1 MSISLLVYAML
12 LLGFLLVLVLAVYA
26 AMRLGRGWSFK
37 LLFKDFNRK
46 MWMTLS
52 LGAVFFTLYFL
63 IVYFGATYAQQ
74 WGPDLIF
81 VVYRNPV
88 LFIYGG
94 LALFAFLSLSIYL
107 VRMLIKYLYLTRGK
121 DS

>member
-1 MSISLLVYAML
+1 MSIFVYSMLILGAFVVMSLFVYA
-12 LLGFLLVLVLAVYA
+12 GS
-26 AMRLGRGWSFK
+26 RLGRGWSFK

-63 IVYFGATYAQQ
+63 VVYFGASYAQQ
-74 WGPDLIF
+74 WGPDMIF
-81 VVYRNPV
+81 LVSRNPV
-88 LFIYGG
+88 LFIYAG
-94 LALFAFLSLSIYL
+94 LSLFAFLTLSIYL
-107 VRMLIKYLYLTRGK
+107 VRMFIKYLYLTRGK

>member
-1 MSISLLVYAML
+1 M
-12 LLGFLLVLVLAVYA
+12 GLAIYA
-26 AMRLGRGWSFK
+26 AKKLGRGWTIK

-63 IVYFGATYAQQ
+63 VVYFGASYVQQ

-81 VVYRNPV
+81 VAYRNPV
-88 LFIYGG
+88 LFIYAG
-94 LALFAFLSLSIYL
+94 LSLFAFLTLSIYL
-107 VRMLIKYLYLTRGK
+107 VRMFIKYLYLTRGK